1 PARKQN
7 FDTFVFDEVLSKDV
21 KLGLGCVHCGGAPAM
36 DGSHVLDCAAF
47 KAIIST
53 LPGAVPRHCG
63 TVGGINVA
71 IDSRDG

>member
-1 PARKQN
+1 LKIQILFYYCGLFTHMTPSLGWFHGWGGPALPGR
-7 FDTFVFDEVLSKDV
+7 
-21 KLGLGCVHCGGAPAM
+21 
-36 DGSHVLDCAAF
+36 HVLDCAAF

>member
-1 PARKQN
+1 PPPTHKNTTTEAPAAPYVYNTQAKW
-7 FDTFVFDEVLSKDV
+7 
-21 KLGLGCVHCGGAPAM
+21 GGAAALAAP
-36 DGSHVLDCAAF
+36 HVLDCAAF

>member
-1 PARKQN
+1 SYVVWHN
-7 FDTFVFDEVLSKDV
+7 YVFVFV
-21 KLGLGCVHCGGAPAM
+21 GCGICGGAAACV
-36 DGSHVLDCAAF
+36 GRHVLDCAAF

>member
-1 PARKQN
+1 RIFIFLILVCDGVLFSALLQGVV
-7 FDTFVFDEVLSKDV
+7 FVM
-21 KLGLGCVHCGGAPAM
+21 GGGGRALEGP
-36 DGSHVLDCAAF
+36 HVLDCAAF

>member
-1 PARKQN
+1 YSSLSLG
-7 FDTFVFDEVLSKDV
+7 FVCL
-21 KLGLGCVHCGGAPAM
+21 LGGGAAAWAAP
-36 DGSHVLDCAAF
+36 HVLDCAAF

-63 TVGGINVA
+63 TVGGMNVA

>member
-1 PARKQN
+1 LGFQ
-7 FDTFVFDEVLSKDV
+7 EVWSYPLTLAV
-21 KLGLGCVHCGGAPAM
+21 GWPHGGGAPAWA
-36 DGSHVLDCAAF
+36 GSHVLDCAAF

>member
-1 PARKQN
+1 
-7 FDTFVFDEVLSKDV
+7 
-21 KLGLGCVHCGGAPAM
+21 M

-53 LPGAVPRHCG
+53 LLGAVPRHCG